1 MDTANGGITL
11 PVNQNTGSG
20 SGGGG
25 GSAIGAI
32 VGGVVGGVVAAIFL
46 LLCVSCCS
54 HLSTDQL
61 PDRLAPWVV
70 SVACVVCLPKRWWHP
85 GSCVRGGNLLGVWM
99 PGMHPA

>member
-20 SGGGG
+20 SSGGGGG

-46 LLCVSCCS
+46 LLCESCCS

-61 PDRLAPWVV
+61 PDRLAPWVM
-70 SVACVVCLPKRWWHP
+70 SVACVICLQKR
-85 GSCVRGGNLLGVWM
+85 
-99 PGMHPA
+99 